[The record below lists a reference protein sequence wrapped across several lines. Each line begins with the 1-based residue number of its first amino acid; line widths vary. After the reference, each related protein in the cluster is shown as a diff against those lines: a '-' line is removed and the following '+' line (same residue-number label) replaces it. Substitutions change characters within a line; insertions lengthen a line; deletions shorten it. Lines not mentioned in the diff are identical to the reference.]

1 MRKNRSEKLTLNR
14 ETVRNLQQGLLD
26 RIQAAARTENT
37 CDVSGC
43 LECPTPTL
51 WTCEGCW

>member
-1 MRKNRSEKLTLNR
+1 MKKNKREKLTLHR
-14 ETVRNLQQGLLD
+14 ETVRNLQQGLLNK
-26 RIQAAARTENT
+26 IEGAGRTDNT

-51 WTCEGCW
+51 YACDPW

>member
-43 LECPTPTL
+43 MECPTPTL
-51 WTCEGCW
+51 WTCDGCW